1 MTPSV
6 SFSWGSVQAGAAGAL
21 LTNKWDKGGEEEA
34 LVKGGR
40 GTEEVTLWVFTT
52 GCLSLNLPSPALH
65 RPQLPTLLA

>member
-34 LVKGGR
+34 LVKGGGALR
-40 GTEEVTLWVFTT
+40 KSACG
-52 GCLSLNLPSPALH
+52 PSPQAVS
-65 RPQLPTLLA
+65 P